1 MNYTHQDMSLDDLIE
16 RLRKVAWI
24 WFKNDDIL
32 LLEELFRR
40 VKKEV
45 KEVK

>member
-16 RLRKVAWI
+16 RLRKVGWI

-45 KEVK
+45 K